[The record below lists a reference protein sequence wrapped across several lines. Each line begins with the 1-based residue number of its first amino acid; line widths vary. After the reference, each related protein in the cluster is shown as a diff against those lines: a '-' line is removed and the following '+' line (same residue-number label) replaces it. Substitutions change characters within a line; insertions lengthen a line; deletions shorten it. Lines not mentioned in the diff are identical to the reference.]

1 MLSILVRLTTFY
13 SQGSLLKEIESG
25 VRALVAL
32 TKYVKEFDPPLCHHY
47 IKTLFMKA
55 VLFVIIVLFCS
66 CKTEQKVSL
75 PSTDIEIYNDIL
87 KKNPHLTHEEIEDIM
102 FKGE

>member
-1 MLSILVRLTTFY
+1 M
-13 SQGSLLKEIESG
+13 
-25 VRALVAL
+25 
-32 TKYVKEFDPPLCHHY
+32 
-47 IKTLFMKA
+47 KT
-55 VLFVIIVLFCS
+55 VLFFLIVLFCS